1 MVHSLYGIIA
11 PSSAQKHLSTL
22 SNPVRKRLIEVYVDQ
37 QLHPLNLQPKEK
49 QLYVNRK
56 TRQALLDKNKQLH
69 AEIEVL
75 RTQLIQNTFSVI
87 EIVKA
92 VKINTVI
99 PVEHFLAP
107 HLIMELHDQKKNQ

>member
-1 MVHSLYGIIA
+1 MSLRR
-11 PSSAQKHLSTL
+11 TL
-22 SNPVRKRLIEVYVDQ
+22 ELKATPV
-37 QLHPLNLQPKEK
+37 PFLNSLMNK
-49 QLYVNRK
+49 L
-56 TRQALLDKNKQLH
+56 QALVNKNKQLH

-75 RTQLIQNTFSVI
+75 RTQLMQNTLSVI

-107 HLIMELHDQKKNQ
+107 HLITELHNQKKNQ